1 MRQKTRQPLHVLR
14 LKAFNPHPKG
24 DFTVSQSRFIKGS
37 SIKSMVFASL
47 FALFL
52 LGFTSAPSAKA
63 QTGEQYAKG
72 AYQFSFEDGYTK
84 YVEFEAQGRGDGSAT
99 GFMTLSD
106 EAPIASQDVDGS
118 GEGSNEEYK
127 GVYIKA
133 EFDSMVVNK
142 NQAVMSGIIQD
153 SSIRNYIGQRV
164 LLTVK
169 DNGDNS
175 RVPDQITWGVYQQ
188 IKRDWTP
195 SDAEAEKDDG
205 VGLRWWATD
214 AERKDD
220 VGYAMPRD
228 TTTTNAQSFPVAS
241 YAFVE
246 IVRGAGD
253 IIVRS

>member
-1 MRQKTRQPLHVLR
+1 MST
-14 LKAFNPHPKG
+14 
-24 DFTVSQSRFIKGS
+24 SRFIRS
-37 SIKSMVFASL
+37 SLIKPMVFASL

-52 LGFTSAPSAKA
+52 LGFTAAPSAKA

-84 YVEFEAQGRGDGSAT
+84 YVEFEAQGRGEGRAT
-99 GFMTLSD
+99 GQMTLSD
-106 EAPIASQDVDGS
+106 EAPIAYQDVDGT

-127 GVYIKA
+127 GLYIKA

-153 SSIRNYIGQRV
+153 SSNRNYIGQRV
-164 LLTVK
+164 LLTVE

-175 RVPDQITWGVYQQ
+175 KVPDQITWGVYQQ
-188 IKRDWTP
+188 IKRDWAP
-195 SDAEAEKDDG
+195 SDGELEKDEG

-220 VGYAMPRD
+220 VGYAMPKD
-228 TTTTNAQSFPVAS
+228 ETTNAQSFPVAS
-241 YAFVE
+241 YSFVE

>member
-1 MRQKTRQPLHVLR
+1 MSKP
-14 LKAFNPHPKG
+14 
-24 DFTVSQSRFIKGS
+24 RFINRS
-37 SIKSMVFASL
+37 SIKSRFFASL

-52 LGFTSAPSAKA
+52 LGFATAQSANA

-72 AYQFSFEDGYTK
+72 AYQFAFEDRYIK
-84 YVEFEAQGRGDGSAT
+84 YVEFEAQGRGDGRAVGS
-99 GFMTLSD
+99 MTLTD
-106 EAPIASQDVDGS
+106 EAPISYQDVDGT
-118 GEGSNEEYK
+118 GEGSTEEYK
-127 GVYIKA
+127 GFYIKA
-133 EFDSMVVNK
+133 EFDSMTVTK
-142 NQAVMSGIIQD
+142 NEAVISGIIQD
-153 SSIRNYIGQRV
+153 SSIRNYVGQRV

-195 SDAEAEKDDG
+195 SDGELEKDEG
-205 VGLRWWATD
+205 AGLRWWATD

-228 TTTTNAQSFPVAS
+228 TTTTNTQSFPVVA
-241 YAFVE
+241 YAFLDLAYT
-246 IVRGAGD
+246 AGD